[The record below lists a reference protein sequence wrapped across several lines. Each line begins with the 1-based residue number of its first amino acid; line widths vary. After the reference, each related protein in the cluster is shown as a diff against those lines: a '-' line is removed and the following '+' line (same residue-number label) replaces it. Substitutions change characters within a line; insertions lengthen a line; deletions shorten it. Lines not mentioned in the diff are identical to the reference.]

1 MYYSHVSWDD
11 VSHVEGDKVAWNR
24 TTMRIKDVMT
34 KNPITVESEA
44 LVLDA
49 QKIMK
54 ENNIRRLLVVDKG
67 KLVGIIT
74 KHDLLEASPS
84 PATSLSVHELNYLL
98 SKMKVKEIMKK
109 NPITLTPDT
118 PFEEALRIGQEQKV
132 GSFPVVENGKL
143 VGITTESD
151 IVRFLTRAL
160 GLKEEG
166 SRITVEGLGGKLND
180 LERIIQII
188 NQHQTIILSMI
199 SLPRPEKKDWM
210 IVLRLKTNEPDPIV
224 RDFKKAGFNV
234 TYASWFRCEEGRA

>member
-1 MYYSHVSWDD
+1 
-11 VSHVEGDKVAWNR
+11 
-24 TTMRIKDVMT
+24 MRIRDMMT
-34 KNPITVESEA
+34 KNPITVDSET

-54 ENNIRRLLVVDKG
+54 ENNIRRLPVIDKG
-67 KLVGIIT
+67 KLVGMIT

-109 NPITLTPDT
+109 NPVTLTPDT
-118 PFEEALRIGQEQKV
+118 PFEEALRVGQEKKI
-132 GSFPVVENGKL
+132 GAFPVVDKGKL
-143 VGITTESD
+143 VGIATESD

-160 GLKEEG
+160 GIREEG
-166 SRITVEGLGGKLND
+166 SRITIEGLGGKLTD
-180 LERIIQII
+180 LEKIISIT

-210 IVLRLKTNEPDPIV
+210 IVLRLKTNDPDPIV
-224 RDFKKAGFNV
+224 KDFKKAGYNV
-234 TYASWFRCEEGRA
+234 TYSAWFRCEKGQA

>member
-1 MYYSHVSWDD
+1 
-11 VSHVEGDKVAWNR
+11 
-24 TTMRIKDVMT
+24 MRIRDMMT
-34 KNPITVESEA
+34 KNPITVDSET

-54 ENNIRRLLVVDKG
+54 ENNIRRLPVIDKG
-67 KLVGIIT
+67 KLVGMIT

-109 NPITLTPDT
+109 NPVTLTPDT
-118 PFEEALRIGQEQKV
+118 PFEEALRVGQEKKI
-132 GSFPVVENGKL
+132 GAFPVVDKGKL
-143 VGITTESD
+143 VGIATESD

-160 GLKEEG
+160 GIREEG
-166 SRITVEGLGGKLND
+166 SRITIEGLGGKLTD
-180 LERIIQII
+180 LEKIISIA

-210 IVLRLKTNEPDPIV
+210 IVLRLKTSDPDPIV
-224 RDFKKAGFNV
+224 KDFKKAGYNV
-234 TYASWFRCEEGRA
+234 TYSAWFRCEKGQV